1 MKLNNATKVYTSL
14 IIITGIIAFLNN
26 INFNSLEINHIFLI
40 SFLTVSI
47 LLLNFFNIKLPPE
60 GNVLSMD
67 TALYLASLFLFDINI
82 VLTSILLN
90 HLLIFLM
97 HRRLKWWQHLFN
109 FSQYSIIILSS
120 YYIFKSVDST
130 SGTIDFINFHYY
142 LLVISFYFLLN
153 IIIMGTF
160 FVLLDKKNLINVF
173 KNIVN
178 KGILKE
184 SLVSYFCTVLLA
196 IVLTILMNSET
207 YFGLFLFTLL
217 VILLSF
223 AFNKFFSIY
232 KEMEE
237 KANKDFLTNLF
248 NHGYFKLKLDEHI
261 KEMESYEVFSVAI
274 LDIDDFKKY
283 NDLNGHLQG
292 DELLR
297 FFGAYLKEKTEPL
310 GYLPARYG
318 GEEFTILMPKTDK
331 RQASSFLN
339 KIRKELN
346 DTHFNGSDDLPLQC
360 LSFSAGIAQYE
371 EDTYN
376 SAELLNKADKAM
388 YYAKAQGKN
397 TVQIY
402 EENSHLYNEEHFLLK
417 EIDALEQ
424 QLSIFL
430 SKDMYTY
437 QHSKRV
443 FTYAVEMANRLPLTS
458 EERRELILGA
468 LIHDIGKLEI
478 PRDIINKK
486 GKLDA
491 HEWELMKKHVT
502 WGKEIMASTKKYDD
516 LIPLV
521 ELHHERFDGKGYPYG
536 LVGEKIPKL
545 ARILC
550 VIDSFDAMT
559 TERPYQR
566 TKTFQEGIDELN
578 RCAGE
583 QFDPVFV
590 KPFIRMIQE
599 KYPENVNN

>member
-1 MKLNNATKVYTSL
+1 MHMKFLQKLYIFTICIIGIPLAIYHLSPLNVTIQGWVL
-14 IIITGIIAFLNN
+14 IYILTG
-26 INFNSLEINHIFLI
+26 
-40 SFLTVSI
+40 SI
-47 LLLNFFNIKLPPE
+47 LLLNFFIIFLPPK
-60 GNVLSMD
+60 GNALSMD
-67 TALYLASLFLFDINI
+67 SSIYLACIFLFGLDITLL
-82 VLTSILLN
+82 VLLLSS
-90 HLLIFLM
+90 LLGFFI
-97 HRRLKWWQHLFN
+97 RKTAWWKHLFN
-109 FSQYSIIILSS
+109 FSIYTIMIVGS
-120 YYIFKSVDST
+120 YYSYILFN
-130 SGTIDFINFHYY
+130 GTQDGTNFTNLLPYFVALTVYFSLNVIMISAYFFI
-142 LLVISFYFLLN
+142 LEPKDAVQLIR
-153 IIIMGTF
+153 
-160 FVLLDKKNLINVF
+160 NLS
-173 KNIVN
+173 K
-178 KGILKE
+178 KGIIKE
-184 SLVSYFCTVLLA
+184 SIVSYVSTLLLA
-196 IVLTILMNSET
+196 LVLTILLEANS
-207 YFGLFLFTLL
+207 YFGLFLFISL
-217 VILLSF
+217 VVSLSF
-223 AFNKFFSIY
+223 AFTKFFTLY
-232 KEMEE
+232 KEVEE
-237 KANKDFLTNLF
+237 KANKDFLTDLF
-248 NHGYFKLKLDEHI
+248 NHGYFKLQLDEHI
-261 KEMESYEVFSVAI
+261 KQMESYEAFSVAI

-292 DELLR
+292 DELLKY
-297 FFGAYLKEKTEPL
+297 FGSYLKEKTEPF

-331 RQASSFLN
+331 RAASAFLN

-491 HEWELMKKHVT
+491 REWDLMKKHVT

-536 LVGEKIPKL
+536 LAGEKIPKL

-599 KYPENVNN
+599 KYPEKVNNN

>member
-1 MKLNNATKVYTSL
+1 
-14 IIITGIIAFLNN
+14 
-26 INFNSLEINHIFLI
+26 
-40 SFLTVSI
+40 
-47 LLLNFFNIKLPPE
+47 
-60 GNVLSMD
+60 
-67 TALYLASLFLFDINI
+67 
-82 VLTSILLN
+82 
-90 HLLIFLM
+90 
-97 HRRLKWWQHLFN
+97 
-109 FSQYSIIILSS
+109 
-120 YYIFKSVDST
+120 
-130 SGTIDFINFHYY
+130 
-142 LLVISFYFLLN
+142 
-153 IIIMGTF
+153 
-160 FVLLDKKNLINVF
+160 
-173 KNIVN
+173 
-178 KGILKE
+178 
-184 SLVSYFCTVLLA
+184 
-196 IVLTILMNSET
+196 
-207 YFGLFLFTLL
+207 
-217 VILLSF
+217 
-223 AFNKFFSIY
+223 
-232 KEMEE
+232 
-237 KANKDFLTNLF
+237 
-248 NHGYFKLKLDEHI
+248 
-261 KEMESYEVFSVAI
+261 
-274 LDIDDFKKY
+274 
-283 NDLNGHLQG
+283 
-292 DELLR
+292 
-297 FFGAYLKEKTEPL
+297 
-310 GYLPARYG
+310 
-318 GEEFTILMPKTDK
+318 MPKTDK
-331 RQASSFLN
+331 RAASAFLN

-491 HEWELMKKHVT
+491 REWDLMKKHVT

-536 LVGEKIPKL
+536 LAGEKIPKL

-599 KYPENVNN
+599 KYPEKVNNN

>member
-1 MKLNNATKVYTSL
+1 MKMNIATKIYSSL
-14 IIITGIIAFLNN
+14 LIFLGIALFLNT
-26 INFNSLEINHIFLI
+26 INFVAIEANSLFLI
-40 SFLTVSI
+40 TFLAGSTI
-47 LLLNFFNIKLPPE
+47 LLNFFNIKLPPE
-60 GNVLSMD
+60 GNSLSMD
-67 TALYLASLFLFDINI
+67 TAIFLASIFLFDINI
-82 VLTSILLN
+82 VLVALLLN
-90 HLLIFLM
+90 NSIFFFIY
-97 HRRLKWWQHLFN
+97 RKIRWWQHLFN
-109 FSQYSIIILSS
+109 FSQYSIVIITS
-120 YYIFKSVDST
+120 YYTLKIFISTPGVFNLESLFFYSVV
-130 SGTIDFINFHYY
+130 ICVYFI
-142 LLVISFYFLLN
+142 LN
-153 IIIMGTF
+153 IIIMGCF
-160 FVLLDKKNLINVF
+160 FLLLDKSNLFNVF
-173 KNIVN
+173 KSIVK
-178 KGILKE
+178 KGIIKE
-184 SLVSYFCTVLLA
+184 SLLSYFCTVLLA
-196 IVLTILMNSET
+196 IILTILMITET

-217 VILLSF
+217 IVLLSF
-223 AFNKFFSIY
+223 AFNKFFNIY

-261 KEMESYEVFSVAI
+261 KQMVSYEAFSVAI

-292 DELLR
+292 DELLK
-297 FFGAYLKEKTEPL
+297 FFGSYLKEKTEPF

-331 RQASSFLN
+331 REASAFLN

-346 DTHFNGSDDLPLQC
+346 DTHFIGSDDLPLQC

-536 LVGEKIPKL
+536 LVGEKTPKL

-599 KYPENVNN
+599 KYPEKVNN